1 MLTNFLNF
9 YLSAKINNEQNLT
22 AIQTPP
28 SFEIVK
34 FLTEKDFP
42 PIKNHHFVSPLLE
55 SKAYLAI
62 DFNSEI
68 ILEENNSTE
77 KRPVASI
84 TKLMTLLIIIE
95 ENTLD
100 QVVTVSQNAANTEGT
115 NMKLLANEKI
125 SLENL
130 LYGTLIQSANDAAT
144 ALAEHNATSTE
155 KFVEKMNLKAKQLG
169 LEKTQFANP
178 TGLDDNNN
186 YSSAH
191 DIAVLA
197 KELYKHQ
204 FIQAAAIKQTLEV
217 SSTDGSIKHQLTST
231 NKLLGSYLK
240 IKGLKTGTTEK
251 AGLCLVTIAENN
263 QGNKII
269 TVVLDSPDRFQESKV
284 LIDWIFK
291 AYQWPTIT
299 P

>member
-34 FLTEKDFP
+34 FLTAKDFP